1 MDTPIRVETT
11 PEEISRCRYA
21 RALVEVDLRAPLCPG
36 VWIGEEQRWQ
46 RFAYELIPLK
56 DNFKGIVE
64 PMSTTGE
71 TTLIEEHWHTVPP
84 RRRPLSIRLNPG
96 QQENIK
102 TQNSPNG
109 NSNMPAKSSERRSKD
124 TPSIAGKTSD
134 KSTECRFIDAGL
146 EIELHHYA
154 QWKRMKEVL
163 LHTIRNEQA
172 AFVQGRSIH
181 VHTLPVQDILHSL
194 KHRKGKSAF
203 MAIKMDLQSAYDSVE
218 WESYNGD
225 APFGVSTTLD
235 PMGP

>member
-1 MDTPIRVETT
+1 MKIQNEPTLSSTV
-11 PEEISRCRYA
+11 
-21 RALVEVDLRAPLCPG
+21 
-36 VWIGEEQRWQ
+36 
-46 RFAYELIPLK
+46 K

-134 KSTECRFIDAGL
+134 KSTELSHSDTRPNVTTIGEYSHIDTRCRFIDAGL